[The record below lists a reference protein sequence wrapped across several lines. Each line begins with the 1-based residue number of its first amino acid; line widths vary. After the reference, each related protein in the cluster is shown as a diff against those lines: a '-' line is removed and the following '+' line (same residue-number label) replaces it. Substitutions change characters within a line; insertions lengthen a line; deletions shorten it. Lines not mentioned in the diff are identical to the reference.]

1 MAAVVPHA
9 RILVVLRNPVD
20 RFYSEYVCMCVWR
33 VCVCV
38 YVRVCVACVCGVCVA
53 CVYV

>member
-20 RFYSEYVCMCVWR
+20 RFYSEYVCMCV
-33 VCVCV
+33 CV
-38 YVRVCVACVCGVCVA
+38 CVCGVCAA